1 MKKDGGKKTLIESF
15 GQSVT
20 ATSVRTGLVNMI
32 PVLII
37 GAFALILNTFPVP
50 AYQSFLK
57 NTAVGSA
64 LSSLFSFVNSA
75 TFGVLSVY
83 MTISISRAF
92 VSIKANPNT
101 VPYGAEFASLLSFF
115 IMAGVNL
122 KTFDTGSTGPKS
134 MFLAIIT
141 GLGASQLYLLF
152 EKLFSRRKRLR
163 RTLVRKDLARG
174 CS

>member
-1 MKKDGGKKTLIESF
+1 MKEDGGKKTLIERF
-15 GQSVT
+15 GQSVI

-122 KTFDTGSTGPKS
+122 KSFGTGSTGPKS

-141 GLGASQLYLLF
+141 GLGASQLYLVF
-152 EKLFSRRKRLR
+152 E
-163 RTLVRKDLARG
+163 
-174 CS
+174 